1 MSRLR
6 RRWGCV
12 PVAFAFLAFAGTAL
26 GQSEKTLQLTLE
38 VARISNEPGPVQ
50 PGRLDTKLREQFRYQ
65 SLEVIESRTFEL
77 EIDDVAR
84 VRLPNGSWVQVKPLL
99 LDERGAL
106 LAVDVEG
113 ALKTDVRVKSNHML
127 VLGAHRHGNGRL
139 VISLEPRF

>member
-1 MSRLR
+1 MNRLR
-6 RRWGCV
+6 RRWGCILA
-12 PVAFAFLAFAGTAL
+12 AFALFAWAGTAL
-26 GQSEKTLQLTLE
+26 GQTEKTLQLTLE
-38 VARISNEPGPVQ
+38 VARISNQPGRIQ

-84 VRLPNGSWVQVKPLL
+84 VRLPNGSWVLVKPLL

-127 VLGAHRHGNGRL
+127 VLGAHRHENGRL
-139 VISLEPRF
+139 VISLQPRF